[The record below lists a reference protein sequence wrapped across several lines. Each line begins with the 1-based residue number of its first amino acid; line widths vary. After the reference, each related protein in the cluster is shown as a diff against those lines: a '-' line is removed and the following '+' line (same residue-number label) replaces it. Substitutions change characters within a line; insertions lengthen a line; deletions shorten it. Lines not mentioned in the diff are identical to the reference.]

1 MLLKW
6 LSEQIRRWS
15 SCICFLIVRRHT
27 VKTPL
32 ASHEHEYVRQKK
44 LHCTFTDTRNVQTSY
59 LDSSFLILRFHLCFL
74 YQGNHTALLLGYAP
88 SVFGTALGTESNEF
102 HAILVFFKKHN
113 WFWIRT
119 VSRFPT
125 LATILHYTAILSW
138 NTGHLWKDQMIYSGK
153 CWWTNIYRCS
163 SAKMLVNHH
172 VFFFITMVDQGRL
185 AGLAS

>member
-102 HAILVFFKKHN
+102 HAILVFFKKQLVLDKN
-113 WFWIRT
+113 RFSIPNPSYYTTLYSYTKLKYRSFMKRPNDLFW
-119 VSRFPT
+119 
-125 LATILHYTAILSW
+125 
-138 NTGHLWKDQMIYSGK
+138 
-153 CWWTNIYRCS
+153 
-163 SAKMLVNHH
+163 
-172 VFFFITMVDQGRL
+172 
-185 AGLAS
+185 